1 MLHLQGYNAQLSKCN
16 GYKIVFTNEE
26 LVSVKNN
33 TQASELFNNK
43 FGPHTKTGKLSYDG
57 FLSPSDSSSQ
67 LNVINNSINSLMFY
81 GGAYVNS
88 SGASTI
94 AINTGISDIP
104 KYMHLK
110 FNLPSSV
117 TNSNIKAGFIS
128 IGYID
133 STLTLYNMFQ
143 VDYTLFHMNYQPYI
157 TNGSKYYRINGK
169 ATTMSVIT
177 SLDVEWEIDPSYL
190 HQNIRNGQGS
200 LVFYSPQWSYYTT
213 GGRGNLYAIP
223 IQYMEFLF

>member
-1 MLHLQGYNAQLSKCN
+1 MLHIQGYNAQLSKCN

-33 TQASELFNNK
+33 TQASELFTKK
-43 FGPHTKTGKLSYDG
+43 FGVHNSTGTLPYDG
-57 FLSPSDSSSQ
+57 FTNGNA
-67 LNVINNSINSLMFY
+67 NVLTNNINSLMFY
-81 GGAYVNS
+81 GGSFSNINS
-88 SGASTI
+88 TSTVG
-94 AINTGISDIP
+94 INTGISAIP

-117 TNSNIKAGFIS
+117 TNSNIKAGFFS

-133 STLTLYNMFQ
+133 SSLTLYNMFRA
-143 VDYTLFHMNYQPYI
+143 DYTLFCINYQPYI
-157 TNGSKYYRINGK
+157 SNGSKYYKTNNT
-169 ATTMSVIT
+169 ATNMGVVT

-190 HQNIRNGQGS
+190 HQNIRDGLGH
-200 LVFYSPQWSYYTT
+200 LVFYSPQYSIYTS
-213 GGRGNLYAIP
+213 GGYGNLYAVP